1 MCTLRA
7 DVLSLF
13 WSGLSTRRITMSRS
27 LDINRGVNYAVLWMC
42 GLFNNTFEI
51 LVPTLLS

>member
-27 LDINRGVNYAVLWMC
+27 LDINRRVNYAGIWMC

>member
-13 WSGLSTRRITMSRS
+13 CSGLSTRRITMSRS

>member
-13 WSGLSTRRITMSRS
+13 WSGLSTGRITTSGS
-27 LDINRGVNYAVLWMC
+27 LDINRGVNYAVIWMC
-42 GLFNNTFEI
+42 GLFNNT
-51 LVPTLLS
+51 